1 MRSLGERIGDWV
13 AARFGRRRPPEAGP
27 AVRVLQSTYYP
38 STGTSVSKLLNDDT
52 VQTVMNLERELL
64 LGASYRWTGE
74 DAEATGVPDLLQA
87 IERADGFDALLA
99 AVAACRYT
107 QYAVAEIIWQTDG
120 GAWLPAAY
128 RVLPRDACAIS
139 VDATGA
145 VTGVVVTTTAGQ
157 VTLPPE
163 RAVVARHAPTPKEPT
178 GHSVISD
185 VREIIE
191 LKRRADHSV
200 IRYLERFAAPSILA
214 YYQPGA
220 TAEAKR
226 QLLDALKELQSASV
240 ATLPGPKE
248 TAEVVLLEAKGGSG
262 SSIGSAI
269 EVLQLYE
276 HRIARA
282 LLGST
287 LSIYEAQF
295 GTRAQAETHLE
306 VLKAVIRARQAAVE
320 AVINQQVLQRVLE
333 YNRADAGQLDVRFE
347 LNEPD
352 FADRTA
358 MSRWVTD
365 LVSVGVLDP
374 EADREAIRSM
384 FGISR

>member
-1 MRSLGERIGDWV
+1 
-13 AARFGRRRPPEAGP
+13 
-27 AVRVLQSTYYP
+27 
-38 STGTSVSKLLNDDT
+38 LLNDDT
-52 VQTVMNLERELL
+52 VQTVINLERELL

-74 DAEATGVPDLLQA
+74 DAEATGVPDLLSA
-87 IERADGFDALLA
+87 IERADGFDALLSA
-99 AVAACRYT
+99 IAACRYT
-107 QYAVAEIIWQTDG
+107 QYAVAETVWQTASG
-120 GAWLPAAY
+120 IWAPAAF

-145 VTGVVVTTTAGQ
+145 VTDVVVTTTGGQ
-157 VTLPPE
+157 VKLQPE
-163 RAVVARHAPTPKEPT
+163 QVVVALNAPTPAEPT

-220 TAEAKR
+220 TAETKA
-226 QLLDALKELQSASV
+226 QLLEALKQLQSASV
-240 ATLPGPKE
+240 GTLPGPKE
-248 TAEVVLLEAKGGSG
+248 AAEVVLLEAKGGSG

-295 GTRAQAETHLE
+295 GTRAQADTHLE

-320 AVINQQVLQRVLE
+320 AVINEQVLRRVLA
-333 YNRADAGQLDVRFE
+333 YNRADAAALDVRFE

-384 FGISR
+384 FGISG